1 MSNDALRE
9 LRESFTRPQ
18 ESRESATK
26 TTGNEQAIAE
36 LRILYTKIKG
46 PLENAIQEQ
55 EYWFQRRWLPD
66 EELPPGQRIE
76 GTDTGDAIND
86 ALHQTLGEVAQLLWL
101 LGEYVEK
108 DETDHTKAF
117 MEYRKGVW
125 SCRQPGCDCHLEEVH
140 DYER

>member
-1 MSNDALRE
+1 
-9 LRESFTRPQ
+9 
-18 ESRESATK
+18 
-26 TTGNEQAIAE
+26 
-36 LRILYTKIKG
+36 
-46 PLENAIQEQ
+46 
-55 EYWFQRRWLPD
+55 LPD